1 MIEGKTVEYILTKE
15 WKCMG
20 KVLTLEMIEVL
31 KKPFGQKIMKR
42 YKLFFFFSFLE
53 ISKRKFKIQEI
64 FGGI

>member
-31 KKPFGQKIMKR
+31 KKPFGQKIIKR

-64 FGGI
+64 FGWI

>member
-1 MIEGKTVEYILTKE
+1 
-15 WKCMG
+15 MG

-31 KKPFGQKIMKR
+31 KKPFGQKVMKR

>member
-31 KKPFGQKIMKR
+31 KKNRLVKK
-42 YKLFFFFSFLE
+42 
-53 ISKRKFKIQEI
+53 
-64 FGGI
+64 